1 MDAHDKGLSSSMPT
15 KASKFPKVSASDEN
29 DQPHQEMGSN
39 IQNTQKFPPKHN
51 MSQTI
56 SAAAK
61 VAVPRKKIFAE
72 RNEAPEPF
80 FSKTHVPKAP
90 VFESKLNFVN
100 PGTDVSDVPSPEGFA
115 SDDNEP
121 NAYVANGS
129 LRPYDPLTNFLSP
142 RPKFLR
148 YMPHRRREVFLR
160 REKEIREGD
169 ELYINTAGSF
179 EFGKGSDEE
188 DDSIRGSLA
197 SSDEG
202 SVQKEDEEIEDSD
215 EDIEDSD
222 EEIEEEKGRGL
233 KRVLESLFCFVLLVL
248 STLYISSVSMA
259 PSPSLQSLDDLKGEC
274 YNIQNHT
281 SEEAFLAMRLE
292 SGTNIWDQV
301 QEIQMGLDRGR
312 RRANEER
319 IQEEKMMEDLKTGR
333 VKISEV
339 LNEVV
344 YGNGGESETLEVVED
359 EKKGAV
365 DELRELAEP
374 QSVDIDEC
382 REHETVKIA
391 GVSSRMAKNSEL
403 KNGETTQ
410 NFEAFQDYQAPCTFD
425 VRDHQIIEFDI
436 TNIFLE
442 ENDIL
447 MEPAEEVHNE
457 SDGDEEVN
465 LDGMGKDK
473 DFEILNLE
481 AEGNLEEAL
490 RKHFETE
497 LLLQRAVIGI
507 SVFSTILASLVLGFH
522 FKHKKTSGKDSSLIA
537 KRCSESLRVEQEKT
551 VGIYSSLI
559 PKPSS
564 ESLRIGQSK
573 TIKKGLVKPF
583 VESVAAQKHCSVLPN
598 GEGVHMER
606 ADSFV
611 IHSSFHPVEESSKD
625 DYESRAPTIELLG
638 EFVVGEISSSLRSCG
653 TKNRRIGREEG
664 NYSVSTEKKSGSK
677 VHSVSLQS
685 QPTFPEFSSMD
696 SHSCARYT
704 TEKKVVKR
712 EEGGKDGEA
721 KVITTTP
728 VRRSSRIR
736 NRSLTSP

>member
-1 MDAHDKGLSSSMPT
+1 MVKEMDAHDKALSSSMPT
-15 KASKFPKVSASDEN
+15 KASRFPRVSASDEN

-39 IQNTQKFPPKHN
+39 IQNSEKFSPKHN

-80 FSKTHVPKAP
+80 FSNTHVPKTP

-100 PGTDVSDVPSPEGFA
+100 PGTDISDVSSPEGFA
-115 SDDNEP
+115 TDDNEP
-121 NAYVANGS
+121 NIHVANGS

-148 YMPHRRREVFLR
+148 YMPHRRREIFLR
-160 REKEIREGD
+160 REKEIREGID
-169 ELYINTAGSF
+169 GLYINTTGSF
-179 EFGKGSDEE
+179 EFEKGSDEE

-215 EDIEDSD
+215 EDVEDSD
-222 EEIEEEKGRGL
+222 EEIEEVEEEKGRGL

-248 STLYISSVSMA
+248 STLYVSSVSIA
-259 PSPSLQSLDDLKGEC
+259 PSTSLQSLEDLKGGY

-281 SEEAFLAMRLE
+281 SEAFLAMRLE

-319 IQEEKMMEDLKTGR
+319 IEEEKMVEDLKTGR

-339 LNEVV
+339 LNDVV
-344 YGNGGESETLEVVED
+344 YGNGGESEALEVVED

-365 DELRELAEP
+365 DELRELTEP
-374 QSVDIDEC
+374 QSVDVDEGC
-382 REHETVKIA
+382 EHETVKI
-391 GVSSRMAKNSEL
+391 GGFSGRNSEL
-403 KNGETTQ
+403 QNGETIQ
-410 NFEAFQDYQAPCTFD
+410 NLEAFQDCQAPYTFD
-425 VRDHQIIEFDI
+425 VKDHQIIESDI
-436 TNIFLE
+436 TNILIE

-447 MEPAEEVHNE
+447 TEPAEEVHNE
-457 SDGDEEVN
+457 PEEDEEVN

-473 DFEILNLE
+473 DLEILNLG

-490 RKHFETE
+490 LKHFGTE
-497 LLLQRAVIGI
+497 LLLLRAVIGI
-507 SVFSTILASLVLGFH
+507 SVFSMILASLVLGFH
-522 FKHKKTSGKDSSLIA
+522 FKHKKTSGKNSSLIA

-551 VGIYSSLI
+551 VGKYSSLI
-559 PKPSS
+559 RKPSS
-564 ESLRIGQSK
+564 ESLRIGQIK

-583 VESVAAQKHCSVLPN
+583 VESVAAEKHCSVLPN
-598 GEGVHMER
+598 GEGVHTEC

-611 IHSSFHPVEESSKD
+611 IHSSFHPMEESSKD

-638 EFVVGEISSSLRSCG
+638 EFVVGEISSSLRSCD
-653 TKNRRIGREEG
+653 TKNRRIGSEEG
-664 NYSVSTEKKSGSK
+664 NY
-677 VHSVSLQS
+677 SVSLQS

>member
-1 MDAHDKGLSSSMPT
+1 MVKEMDARDKALSSSMPT
-15 KASKFPKVSASDEN
+15 KASEFPRVSASDEN
-29 DQPHQEMGSN
+29 AQPHQEMGSN
-39 IQNTQKFPPKHN
+39 IQNAEKFLPKHN

-80 FSKTHVPKAP
+80 FSNNHVPKAP

-100 PGTDVSDVPSPEGFA
+100 PGTDISDVSSPEGFA

-121 NAYVANGS
+121 NAHVANGS

-148 YMPHRRREVFLR
+148 YMPHRRHEVFLR
-160 REKEIREGD
+160 REKEIREGID
-169 ELYINTAGSF
+169 GLYINTTGSF

-222 EEIEEEKGRGL
+222 EEIEEVEEEKGRGL

-248 STLYISSVSMA
+248 STLYVSSVSIA
-259 PSPSLQSLDDLKGEC
+259 PSPSLQSLEDLKGGY

-281 SEEAFLAMRLE
+281 SEAFLAMRLE

-301 QEIQMGLDRGR
+301 QEIQMGGLDRGR

-319 IQEEKMMEDLKTGR
+319 IEEEKMVEDLKTGR

-339 LNEVV
+339 LNDVV
-344 YGNGGESETLEVVED
+344 YGNGGESEALEVVED

-365 DELRELAEP
+365 DELRELTEP
-374 QSVDIDEC
+374 QSVDVDEGC
-382 REHETVKIA
+382 EHETVKI
-391 GVSSRMAKNSEL
+391 GGFSGRMAKNSEL
-403 KNGETTQ
+403 QNGETIQ
-410 NFEAFQDYQAPCTFD
+410 NLEAFQDYQAPYTFD
-425 VRDHQIIEFDI
+425 VKHHQIIESDI
-436 TNIFLE
+436 TNIFIE

-457 SDGDEEVN
+457 PDGDEEVN

-490 RKHFETE
+490 LKHFETE
-497 LLLQRAVIGI
+497 LLLLRAVIGI
-507 SVFSTILASLVLGFH
+507 SVFSIILASLFLGFH
-522 FKHKKTSGKDSSLIA
+522 FKHKKTSGKNSSLIA

-551 VGIYSSLI
+551 VGKYSSLI

-583 VESVAAQKHCSVLPN
+583 VESVAVEKHCSMLPN
-598 GEGVHMER
+598 GEGVHTEC

-611 IHSSFHPVEESSKD
+611 IHSSFHPMEEYSKD
-625 DYESRAPTIELLG
+625 GYESRAPTIELLG
-638 EFVVGEISSSLRSCG
+638 EFVVGEISSSPRSCG
-653 TKNRRIGREEG
+653 TKNRRIGSEEG
-664 NYSVSTEKKSGSK
+664 NYSVS
-677 VHSVSLQS
+677 LQS
-685 QPTFPEFSSMD
+685 QSTFPEFSSMD

-712 EEGGKDGEA
+712 EEA
-721 KVITTTP
+721 YNI
-728 VRRSSRIR
+728 
-736 NRSLTSP
+736 